1 MPLPRLI
8 DIVSTSSSGQIDDSA
23 VGAFAL
29 AINRDGSLIGFYSHS
44 TTLFS
49 PDPYGAD
56 YVIKNINTGSVQ
68 ALSIAVDGNLTNGR
82 SGGASDAY
90 DELAFSANGAAQAFG
105 STSLLTSTN
114 DTTGEDVFLRD
125 SGSLIMASTVQG
137 GSTTVRYHTST
148 PDLSDNGN
156 FAVFQSMDNL
166 LNPIDNN
173 GSGGTDIFL
182 YDKSANKLAL
192 VTGNADGTAQ
202 ATNNGNETDSLN
214 ASVSNDGRFVVFQTT
229 SSSLVSGDTNN
240 YSDIYLRDM
249 VSNNTYIVSVTPTG
263 GGANSSSSDP
273 AMTPDEHYVVYSSSA
288 SNLVENDDFGHDVFR
303 TDLNSGVTR
312 KVNTT
317 ADGVAVSGAFHAQI
331 SADGRY
337 VVFEST
343 ATGLVPM
350 AGDSS
355 VINKVFVKDMKTGSI
370 AVASIDTN
378 GQVINKS
385 AYAPQISD
393 DGQFIVF
400 TTASAL
406 VSGDSNGINDVYRV
420 SNPVYGLGSNLNNDV
435 FTDSPEAEIWNG
447 ADGLDTVVYTGQRAD
462 HLLQKQTSGYLLDS
476 DSLTSIERLQFWDK
490 SLALDVGKTG
500 NAGQAME
507 FIGVVAPALLNDL
520 SIRGLIISLFDQENS
535 MTALSQL
542 ALDLNL
548 LPHAN
553 STELA
558 NAVYQNVIGSTATQ
572 EMTNALVDYINVNG
586 QANFVSTVA
595 DMGIN
600 VDLVGMSQSGLEF
613 I

>member
-8 DIVSTSSSGQIDDSA
+8 DIVSTTSSGQIDDSP
-23 VGAFAL
+23 VGAYTL
-29 AINRDGSLIGFYSHS
+29 AINRDGSQIGFYSYS

-49 PDPYGAD
+49 PDPYGGD
-56 YVIKNINTGSVQ
+56 YVIKNMDSGAIR
-68 ALSIAVDGNLTNGR
+68 ALTIATDGNLTNGR

-90 DELAFSANGAAQAFG
+90 NELAFSADGAAQAFG
-105 STSLLTSTN
+105 STSLLTSVS
-114 DTTGEDVFLRD
+114 DTTGEDVFISD
-125 SGSLIMASTVQG
+125 SASLIMASAVQG
-137 GSTTVRYHTST
+137 GSTLIRYHTST

-182 YDKSANKLAL
+182 YEKSTNTLSL
-192 VTGNADGTAQ
+192 VTGSADGTAQ

-229 SSSLVSGDTNN
+229 SSSLVPGDTNN

-249 VSNNTYIVSVTPTG
+249 VSDNTYIVSITPTG
-263 GGANSSSSDP
+263 GLANSSSSDP

-288 SNLVENDDFGHDVFR
+288 SNLVENDDSGHDVFR
-303 TDLNSGVTR
+303 TDLNNGVTR

-317 ADGVAVSGAFHAQI
+317 ADGVAVDGAFHAQI

-343 ATGLVPM
+343 ATALVPM

-355 VINKVFVKDMKTGSI
+355 VVNKVFVKDMKTGSI
-370 AVASIDTN
+370 AVASVDAN
-378 GQVINKS
+378 GRVNSQS

-406 VSGDSNGINDVYRV
+406 ISNDSNGLNDVYRV
-420 SNPVYGLGSNLNNDV
+420 SNPVYGMGSNLANDV
-435 FTDSPEAEIWNG
+435 FTDSPEFEVWNG

-462 HLLQKQTSGYLLDS
+462 HMLQKQSTGYLLDS
-476 DSLTSIERLQFWDK
+476 DSLSSIERLQFWDK
-490 SLALDVGKTG
+490 SLALDVSNTG

-507 FIGVVAPALLNDL
+507 FIGVVAPSLLNDL

-535 MTALSQL
+535 MIELSQL
-542 ALDLNL
+542 ALNLNL

-558 NAVYQNVIGSTATQ
+558 NAVYQNVIGAAASQ

-586 QANFVSTVA
+586 QANFVATVA
-595 DMGIN
+595 GLAIN
-600 VDLVGMSQSGLEF
+600 VDLVGLSQTGLEF

>member
-8 DIVSTSSSGQIDDSA
+8 NIVSTTSA
-23 VGAFAL
+23 NQVDNSPTGAFTL
-29 AINRDGSLIGFYSHS
+29 AINRDGSLVGFYSYS

-49 PDPYGAD
+49 PDPYGSD
-56 YVIKNINTGSVQ
+56 YVIKNMNTGAVQSLSV
-68 ALSIAVDGNLTNGR
+68 ALDGNLTNGR
-82 SGGASDAY
+82 SGGATDAY
-90 DELAFSANGAAQAFG
+90 NELAFSANGAVQAFG

-114 DTTGEDVFLRD
+114 DTTGEDIFIRD
-125 SGSLIMASTVQG
+125 SGSLIMASAVQG
-137 GSTTVRYHTST
+137 GSTLNRYHSST

-156 FAVFQSMDNL
+156 FVVFESMDNL
-166 LNPIDNN
+166 LKPVDTN
-173 GSGGTDIFL
+173 GTSTDIFL
-182 YDKSANKLAL
+182 YDKSTNKLSL

-202 ATNNGNETDSLN
+202 ATNNGNETYSQD

-229 SSSLVSGDTNN
+229 SSSLVPGDTNN

-249 VSNNTYIVSVTPTG
+249 ASNNTYIVSVTPTG
-263 GGANSSSSDP
+263 GLANSSSSDP

-288 SNLVENDDFGHDVFR
+288 SNLVENDDFGHDIFR
-303 TDLNSGVTR
+303 TDLNTGVTR

-317 ADGVAVSGAFHAQI
+317 AEGVAVDGAFHAQI

-355 VINKVFVKDMKTGSI
+355 IISKVFVKDMKTGGV

-378 GQVINKS
+378 GQVNNKS

-420 SNPVYGLGSNLNNDV
+420 TNPVYGMGSNLANDV
-435 FTDSPEAEIWNG
+435 FTDSPEVETWNG
-447 ADGLDTVVYTGQRAD
+447 ADGLDTVVYSGQRAD
-462 HLLQKQTSGYLLDS
+462 HMLQKQSTGYLVDS

-490 SLALDVGKTG
+490 SLALDVDKTG

-558 NAVYQNVIGSTATQ
+558 NAVHQNVIGSTASQ
-572 EMTNALVDYINVNG
+572 EMTNTLVDYINVNG

-595 DMGIN
+595 GMGIN
-600 VDLVGMSQSGLEF
+600 VDLVGLSQTGLEF

>member
-8 DIVSTSSSGQIDDSA
+8 DIVSTSSSGQVGDSP

-29 AINRDGSLIGFYSHS
+29 AINRDGSLIGFHS
-44 TTLFS
+44 DSDKLFS
-49 PDPYGAD
+49 PNPPGEAD
-56 YVIKNINTGSVQ
+56 YVIKNMNTG
-68 ALSIAVDGNLTNGR
+68 AIKAISIAADGILTGGR
-82 SGGASDAY
+82 SGGAINAY
-90 DELAFSANGAAQAFG
+90 DELAFSADGAVQAFG
-105 STSLLTSTN
+105 STKLLTSSS

-125 SGSLIMASTVQG
+125 SGSLIMASVLQG
-137 GSTTVRYHTST
+137 GSTHTLSGT
-148 PDLSDNGN
+148 PDLSDNGM
-156 FAVFQSMDNL
+156 FVVFQSSDNL

-192 VTGNADGTAQ
+192 VTGNADGSAQ

-229 SSSLVSGDTNN
+229 SSSLVPGDTNN

-249 VSNNTYIVSVTPTG
+249 VSNNTYIVSITPTG
-263 GGANSSSSDP
+263 GVANSSSSDP

-288 SNLVENDDFGHDVFR
+288 SNLVENDDFGNDVFR

-312 KVNTT
+312 KINTT
-317 ADGVAVSGAFHAQI
+317 ADGVAVDGAFHAQI

-337 VVFEST
+337 AVFEST
-343 ATGLVPM
+343 ATKLVPM

-355 VINKVFVKDMKTGSI
+355 VVNKVFVKDMKTGSI

-378 GQVINKS
+378 GRVNDKS

-435 FTDSPEAEIWNG
+435 FTDSPEAEVWNG
-447 ADGLDTVVYTGQRAD
+447 ADGLDTVVYTGRSVD
-462 HLLQKQTSGYLLDS
+462 HLLQKQSSGYLLDS
-476 DSLTSIERLQFWDK
+476 DSLSSIERLQFWDK
-490 SLALDVGKTG
+490 SLALDVGNTG

-507 FIGVVAPALLNDL
+507 FIGVVAPTLLNDL

-535 MTALSQL
+535 MAALSQL

-586 QANFVSTVA
+586 QANFVAAVA
-595 DMGIN
+595 GLAIN
-600 VDLVGMSQSGLEF
+600 VDLVGLSQSGLEF